1 MTKWRSN
8 DFLYVKLRTRL
19 DTIPMGYSFFAFVY
33 ASTCRAVIPGTQE
46 LTTARKTGKQIM
58 QEPFFIFTALYVSP
72 ACI

>member
-1 MTKWRSN
+1 
-8 DFLYVKLRTRL
+8 
-19 DTIPMGYSFFAFVY
+19 MGYSFFAFVY

-72 ACI
+72 AFI